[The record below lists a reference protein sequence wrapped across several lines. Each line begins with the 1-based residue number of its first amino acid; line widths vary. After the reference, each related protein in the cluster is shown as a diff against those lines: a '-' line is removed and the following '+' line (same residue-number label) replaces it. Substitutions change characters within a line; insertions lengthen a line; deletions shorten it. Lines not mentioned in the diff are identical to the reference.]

1 MSSVLD
7 GVRVIDFG
15 QMSGAACYT
24 SEKSLTLTFSQ
35 GEGIG
40 ILFTHIHGDPQCR
53 TR

>member
-24 SEKSLTLTFSQ
+24 PEKSLTLTLSHWER
-35 GEGIG
+35 G
-40 ILFTHIHGDPQCR
+40 
-53 TR
+53 